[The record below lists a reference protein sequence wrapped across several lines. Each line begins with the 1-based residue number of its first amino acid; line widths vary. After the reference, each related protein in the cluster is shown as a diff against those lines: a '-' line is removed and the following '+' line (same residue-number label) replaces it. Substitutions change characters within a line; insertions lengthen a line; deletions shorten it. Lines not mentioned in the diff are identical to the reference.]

1 MLQLK
6 VTKQFFSVVLLIVSS
21 KTCITFEPMIL
32 TLLAPFKFEK
42 FWSVVIL
49 PYQTSESV
57 DETFKCD
64 IPKTFSAIFLLSNA
78 LS

>member
-6 VTKQFFSVVLLIVSS
+6 VTEEFFSVVLLIVSS

-32 TLLAPFKFEK
+32 TLLAPFKFKK

-49 PYQTSESV
+49 PYQTESV
-57 DETFKCD
+57 EETFKCD
-64 IPKTFSAIFLLSNA
+64 IPKTFSAMFLLSNA

>member
-6 VTKQFFSVVLLIVSS
+6 VTKEFFSVVLLIVSS
-21 KTCITFEPMIL
+21 KTCITFEPM
-32 TLLAPFKFEK
+32 TLCWPHSNLKK

-64 IPKTFSAIFLLSNA
+64 IPKTFSAMFLLSNA